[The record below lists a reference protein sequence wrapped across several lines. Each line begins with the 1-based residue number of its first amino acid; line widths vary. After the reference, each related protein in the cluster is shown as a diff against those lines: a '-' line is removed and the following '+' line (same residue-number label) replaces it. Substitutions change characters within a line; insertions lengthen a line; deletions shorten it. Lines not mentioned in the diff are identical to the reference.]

1 MNVST
6 WLSSGD
12 HVHHL
17 SPTRLARHRILSPQM
32 MKLFSAFSSFILTY
46 YVKYHHPNTI
56 RHSVKLNYIGNFDHK
71 TSMALLYMF
80 ICIFAITFLGC
91 ALGADSI

>member
-1 MNVST
+1 MNLST

-32 MKLFSAFSSFILTY
+32 IKLFSALSMSFILIY
-46 YVKYHHPNTI
+46 ENTI
-56 RHSVKLNYIGNFDHK
+56 LQILLGIQKKTNYIGNFDHNTPK
-71 TSMALLYMF
+71 AHSYIF

-91 ALGADSI
+91 ALGADSV